1 MKARYMIMS
10 MMLVLLSVATSC
22 KQEDMPPSVTDSDVV
37 EVSATIG
44 GRQTKVS
51 QTSDNKYVFDTG
63 DAIHIVGWYG
73 DSEPWETGESWW
85 NDAVSTFNGR
95 KWKTEPYMRWQN
107 GTDLQHHFL
116 AWWPEEFADSMDDL
130 SAISFDVDGKSAEDI
145 LLARWSGTRTEDNK
159 VNLQFGHIMSSFD
172 VHLIFKEQ
180 YSGVTNISVM
190 AEVCDNA
197 QINILS
203 QTAEFS
209 LGETLDNVTL
219 AEKAEPA
226 AGMHWS
232 GNALVIP
239 QESTDCKV
247 TIAFEF
253 EGEQINL
260 EYVHPVI
267 NFVSGKRSTLTLT
280 IERDENEDEFVVL
293 EGYAPDSDDSEFG
306 SYLSY

>member
-1 MKARYMIMS
+1 
-10 MMLVLLSVATSC
+10 
-22 KQEDMPPSVTDSDVV
+22 MPPSVTDSDVV
-37 EVSATIG
+37 DITATIG
-44 GRQTKVS
+44 GQQTRVS

-63 DAIHIVGWYG
+63 DAIHIIGWYG

-85 NDAVSTFNGR
+85 NDAVSTFDGR

-107 GTDLQHHFL
+107 GEDLQHHFL

-130 SAISFDVDGKSAEDI
+130 SAISFNVDGKSAEDI

-172 VHLIFKEQ
+172 VHLIFNQ
-180 YSGVTNISVM
+180 AYSDVTDISVM

-203 QTAEFS
+203 QTVEFT
-209 LGETLDNVTL
+209 LGETSDNVTL

-239 QESTDCKV
+239 QKSTECKV

-280 IERDENEDEFVVL
+280 IERDEKEDEYVIT
-293 EGYAPDSDDSEFG
+293 GYGPDSDDSEFG
-306 SYLSY
+306 PYLSY

>member
-37 EVSATIG
+37 DITATIG
-44 GRQTKVS
+44 GQQTRVS

-85 NDAVSTFNGR
+85 NDAVSTFDGR

-107 GTDLQHHFL
+107 GEDLQHHFL

-172 VHLIFKEQ
+172 VHLIFNQ
-180 YSGVTNISVM
+180 AYSDVTDISVM

-203 QTAEFS
+203 QSAEFT

-239 QESTDCKV
+239 QKSTECKV
-247 TIAFEF
+247 TIAFELD
-253 EGEQINL
+253 GEQITL
-260 EYVHPVI
+260 EYEHPVI

-280 IERDENEDEFVVL
+280 IGRDENEFEFVVL
-293 EGYAPDSDDSEFG
+293 EGYGPDSDDSEFG
-306 SYLSY
+306 PYLSY

>member
-37 EVSATIG
+37 DITATIG
-44 GRQTKVS
+44 GQQTRVS

-85 NDAVSTFNGR
+85 NDAVSTFDGR

-107 GTDLQHHFL
+107 GTDRQHHFL

-172 VHLIFKEQ
+172 VHLIFNQ
-180 YSGVTNISVM
+180 AYSDVTDISVM
-190 AEVCDNA
+190 AKVCDNA

-203 QTAEFS
+203 QSAEFS

-219 AEKAEPA
+219 AEKAKPA

-239 QESTDCKV
+239 QKCTDCKV
-247 TIAFEF
+247 TIAFELN
-253 EGEQINL
+253 GEQTTL
-260 EYVHPVI
+260 EYKHPAI

-280 IERDENEDEFVVL
+280 IGRDENEFEFVVL

>member
-63 DAIHIVGWYG
+63 DAIHIIGWYG

-190 AEVCDNA
+190 AEVCNDA
-197 QINILS
+197 QIDILS
-203 QTAEFS
+203 QPVEFT
-209 LGETLDNVTL
+209 LGDKSENVTL
-219 AEKAEPA
+219 IKKAKSA
-226 AGMHWS
+226 DDAHWS

-239 QESTDCKV
+239 QKCTDCKV
-247 TIAFEF
+247 IITFELN
-253 EGEQINL
+253 GEQTTL
-260 EYVHPVI
+260 EYKHPAI

-280 IERDENEDEFVVL
+280 IGRDENEFEFVVL

>member
-1 MKARYMIMS
+1 MIMS

-44 GRQTKVS
+44 GQQTKVS

-85 NDAVSTFNGR
+85 NDAVSTFDGR

-107 GTDLQHHFL
+107 GEDLQHHFL

-172 VHLIFKEQ
+172 VHLIFNQ
-180 YSGVTNISVM
+180 PYSDVTDISVM

-203 QTAEFS
+203 QPVEFT
-209 LGETLDNVTL
+209 LGDKSENVTL
-219 AEKAEPA
+219 IKKAKSA
-226 AGMHWS
+226 DDAHWS

-239 QESTDCKV
+239 QKSTECKV

-280 IERDENEDEFVVL
+280 IGRDENEFEFEFVVL
-293 EGYAPDSDDSEFG
+293 EGYGPDSDDSEFG
-306 SYLSY
+306 PYLSY

>member
-1 MKARYMIMS
+1 
-10 MMLVLLSVATSC
+10 
-22 KQEDMPPSVTDSDVV
+22 MPPSVTDSDVV
-37 EVSATIG
+37 DITATIG
-44 GRQTKVS
+44 GQQTRVS

-63 DAIHIVGWYG
+63 DAIHIIGWYG

-130 SAISFDVDGKSAEDI
+130 SAMSFDVDGKSAEDI

-172 VHLIFKEQ
+172 VHLIFNQ
-180 YSGVTNISVM
+180 AYSGVTDISVM
-190 AEVCDNA
+190 AEVCNNA

-203 QTAEFS
+203 QSAEFS

-219 AEKAEPA
+219 EEKAKPA

-239 QESTDCKV
+239 QKSTECKV

-280 IERDENEDEFVVL
+280 VNRDEKEFSVL
-293 EGYAPDSDDSEFG
+293 EGYGPDSDDSEFG
-306 SYLSY
+306 PYLSY

>member
-1 MKARYMIMS
+1 MIMS

-63 DAIHIVGWYG
+63 DAIHIVGWYD

-172 VHLIFKEQ
+172 VHLIFNQ
-180 YSGVTNISVM
+180 AYSDVTDISVM

-219 AEKAEPA
+219 AKKAEPA

-239 QESTDCKV
+239 QKSTECKV

-280 IERDENEDEFVVL
+280 VNRDEKEFSVL
-293 EGYAPDSDDSEFG
+293 EGYGPDSDDSEFG
-306 SYLSY
+306 PYLSY

>member
-1 MKARYMIMS
+1 MIMS

-37 EVSATIG
+37 DITATIG
-44 GRQTKVS
+44 GQQTRVS
-51 QTSDNKYVFDTG
+51 QTSDNAYVFDTG
-63 DAIHIVGWYG
+63 DAIHIIGWYG

-180 YSGVTNISVM
+180 YSGVTDISVM
-190 AEVCDNA
+190 AEVCNNA

-203 QTAEFS
+203 QFAEFS

-219 AEKAEPA
+219 AKKAEPA

-232 GNALVIP
+232 GMLLSSLRNLQNA
-239 QESTDCKV
+239 K
-247 TIAFEF
+247 
-253 EGEQINL
+253 
-260 EYVHPVI
+260 
-267 NFVSGKRSTLTLT
+267 
-280 IERDENEDEFVVL
+280 
-293 EGYAPDSDDSEFG
+293 
-306 SYLSY
+306 

>member
-1 MKARYMIMS
+1 MIMS

-44 GRQTKVS
+44 GQQTRVS

-73 DSEPWETGESWW
+73 DSEPCETGESWW
-85 NDAVSTFNGR
+85 NDAVSTFDGR

-107 GTDLQHHFL
+107 GEDRQHHFL

-130 SAISFDVDGKSAEDI
+130 SAISFDADGKSAEDI

-172 VHLIFKEQ
+172 VHLIFNQ
-180 YSGVTNISVM
+180 AYSDVTDISVM
-190 AEVCDNA
+190 AKVCNNA

-203 QTAEFS
+203 QSAEFS

-253 EGEQINL
+253 DGEQITL
-260 EYVHPVI
+260 EYEHPVI

-280 IERDENEDEFVVL
+280 IGRDENEFEFVVL
-293 EGYAPDSDDSEFG
+293 EGYGPDSDDSEFG
-306 SYLSY
+306 PYLSY

>member
-37 EVSATIG
+37 DITATIG
-44 GRQTKVS
+44 GQQTRVS

-63 DAIHIVGWYG
+63 DAIHIIGWYG

-172 VHLIFKEQ
+172 VHLIFNQ
-180 YSGVTNISVM
+180 AYSDVTNISVM
-190 AEVCDNA
+190 AEVCNNA

-203 QTAEFS
+203 QSAEFS

-239 QESTDCKV
+239 QKSTECKV

-280 IERDENEDEFVVL
+280 VNRDEKEFSVL
-293 EGYAPDSDDSEFG
+293 EGYGPDSDDSEFG
-306 SYLSY
+306 PYLSY

>member
-37 EVSATIG
+37 DITATIG
-44 GRQTKVS
+44 GQQTRVS

-63 DAIHIVGWYG
+63 DAIHIIGWYG

-130 SAISFDVDGKSAEDI
+130 SAMSFDVDGKSAEDI

-172 VHLIFKEQ
+172 VHLIFNQ
-180 YSGVTNISVM
+180 AYSGVTDISVM
-190 AEVCDNA
+190 AEVCNNA

-203 QTAEFS
+203 QSAEFS

-219 AEKAEPA
+219 EEKAKPA

-239 QESTDCKV
+239 QKSTECKV

-280 IERDENEDEFVVL
+280 VNRDEKEFSVL
-293 EGYAPDSDDSEFG
+293 EGYGPDSDDSEFG
-306 SYLSY
+306 PYLSY

>member
-1 MKARYMIMS
+1 MIMS

-44 GRQTKVS
+44 GQQTRVS

-63 DAIHIVGWYG
+63 DAIHIIGWYG

-172 VHLIFKEQ
+172 VHLIFNQ
-180 YSGVTNISVM
+180 AYSDVTDISVM

-280 IERDENEDEFVVL
+280 IGRDENEDEYAIT
-293 EGYAPDSDDSEFG
+293 GSAPDSDDSEFG
-306 SYLSY
+306 LYDPRGLNW

>member
-22 KQEDMPPSVTDSDVV
+22 KQEDMPPSVTDNDVV
-37 EVSATIG
+37 DITATIG

-51 QTSDNKYVFDTG
+51 QTSDNAYVFDTG

-85 NDAVSTFNGR
+85 NDAVSTFDGR

-107 GTDLQHHFL
+107 VTDLQHHFL

-130 SAISFDVDGKSAEDI
+130 SAISFDADGKSAEDI
-145 LLARWSGTRTEDNK
+145 LLARWGGTRTDDNK

-172 VHLIFKEQ
+172 VHLIFNQ
-180 YSGVTNISVM
+180 PYSDVTDISVM

-203 QTAEFS
+203 QTVEFT

-280 IERDENEDEFVVL
+280 IERDENEFGVL
-293 EGYAPDSDDSEFG
+293 EGSGPDSDDSEFG